1 LRKGREPRGGKSHRM
16 HSEAARQPTGGGA
29 DALQAK
35 IRQLE
40 MELAAE
46 AEFDGA
52 DEDSSMRP
60 GAVPYDDL
68 SDSLASAPKPVR
80 RG

>member
-1 LRKGREPRGGKSHRM
+1 M
-16 HSEAARQPTGGGA
+16 HSEAARQPTAGGA

-52 DEDSSMRP
+52 DEDSSTRP